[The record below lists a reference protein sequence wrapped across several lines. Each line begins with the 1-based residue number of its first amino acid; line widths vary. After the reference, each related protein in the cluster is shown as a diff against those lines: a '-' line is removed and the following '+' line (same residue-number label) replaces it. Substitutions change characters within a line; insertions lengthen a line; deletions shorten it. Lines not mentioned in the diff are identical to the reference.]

1 MLLCPH
7 VNNKKLCKN
16 EKPQKYWGFG
26 VVIAAGFEPATVCL
40 EASLEKNL
48 KTGNLL

>member
-1 MLLCPH
+1 MEIKKPH
-7 VNNKKLCKN
+7 I
-16 EKPQKYWGFG
+16 YWGFE
-26 VVIAAGFEPATVCL
+26 VVIAEGFEPSTVCL